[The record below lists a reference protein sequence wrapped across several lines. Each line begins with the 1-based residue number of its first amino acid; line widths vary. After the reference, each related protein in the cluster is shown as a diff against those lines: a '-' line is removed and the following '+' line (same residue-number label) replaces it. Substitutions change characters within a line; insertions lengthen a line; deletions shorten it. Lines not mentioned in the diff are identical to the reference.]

1 MAINRLH
8 LGNGAVYLADYLNI
22 DIPAAKTFLAADRP
36 DLVDRY
42 VTTEDAYYARHADK
56 TIETLRIGPL
66 DQEYVC
72 DRYGSFHFLPID
84 QPADE
89 ILVRHG
95 FEHMSVSE
103 ARLALDLWSHAMTPK
118 GILRIDVPD
127 HDETMRLFASTL
139 DPFYIRHLLGPR
151 RGDDFGHHVLSYD
164 RVGLIQLVESCGFR
178 CVDEEKN
185 IHFFPAFCLRF
196 RCDVH

>member
-1 MAINRLH
+1 MAVNRLH

-89 ILVRHG
+89 ILCRNGV
-95 FEHMSVSE
+95 EHMSVSE
-103 ARLALDLWSHAMTPK
+103 IRMALDLWYHSMKPRAL
-118 GILRIDVPD
+118 LRIDVPD
-127 HDETMRLFASTL
+127 HEETMRLYASTL

-151 RGDDFGHHVLSYD
+151 RGDDYGWHVMSFD
-164 RVGLIQLVESCGFR
+164 RAGLTSLVESCGF
-178 CVDEEKN
+178 VFVAEEPN
-185 IHFFPAFCLRF
+185 IHWYPSFCLRF
-196 RCDVH
+196 QRDAR